1 MGLNISKIK
10 NSLSVI
16 ILCGG
21 AGQRLRPLTDKV
33 PKPLIKIKN
42 KAIIEYIINH
52 FLKYKINNIIILTGY
67 KHKLLKKFIN
77 KKYKNKKIRILDTGL
92 KTEIIKRVEK
102 ISNHLNNNVILCYG
116 DTLVDIN
123 INKLIQFYLK
133 DKNKFVISSYQLKSS
148 FGILDTNDKNIVTR
162 FKEKPKLGIWFNV
175 GYFIFSGKYLKIL
188 KKFKK
193 FENFLFYLAKKKYM
207 KNFKHTG
214 KHITVNTISE
224 LEEAKIQIKKFL

>member
-1 MGLNISKIK
+1 MSLNIS
-10 NSLSVI
+10 
-16 ILCGG
+16 
-21 AGQRLRPLTDKV
+21 
-33 PKPLIKIKN
+33 KIKN

-52 FLKYKINNIIILTGY
+52 FLKYKINNIIIVTGY

-123 INKLIQFYLK
+123 LNKLIQFYLK
-133 DKNKFVISSYQLKSS
+133 DKNKFIVSSYQLKSS
-148 FGILDTNDKNIVTR
+148 FGILDMNDKNIVTR
-162 FKEKPKLGIWFNV
+162 FREKPKLGMWFNV
-175 GYFIFSGKYLKIL
+175 GYFVFSNKYLKIL

-193 FENFLFYLAKKKYM
+193 FENFLFYLAKKKNM
-207 KNFKHTG
+207 KAFKHTG

>member
-1 MGLNISKIK
+1 MSLNISKIK

-21 AGQRLRPLTDKV
+21 VGQRLRPLTGKV

-52 FLKYKINNIIILTGY
+52 FFKYKINNIIIATGY

-77 KKYKNKKIRILDTGL
+77 KKYKNKKIRVLNTGL
-92 KTEIIKRVEK
+92 KAEIIKRIEK
-102 ISNHLNNNVILCYG
+102 ISNHLNENVILCYG

-133 DKNKFVISSYQLKSS
+133 DKNKFIVSSYQLKSS
-148 FGILDTNDKNIVTR
+148 FGILDMNDKNIVTR
-162 FKEKPKLGIWFNV
+162 FREKPKLGMWFNV
-175 GYFIFSGKYLKIL
+175 GYFVFSKKYLKIL

-193 FENFLFYLAKKKYM
+193 FENFLFYLAKKKNM
-207 KNFKHTG
+207 KAFKHTG

>member
-1 MGLNISKIK
+1 MSLNISKIK
-10 NSLSVI
+10 NSLSVL

-21 AGQRLRPLTDKV
+21 EGQRLRPLTEKV

-52 FLKYKINNIIILTGY
+52 FFKYKINNIIIATGY

-77 KKYKNKKIRILDTGL
+77 KKYKNKKIRVLNTGL
-92 KTEIIKRVEK
+92 KAEIIKRIEK
-102 ISNHLNNNVILCYG
+102 ISNHLNENVILCYG

-133 DKNKFVISSYQLKSS
+133 DKNKFIVSSYQLKSS
-148 FGILDTNDKNIVTR
+148 FGILDTNNKDIVTR
-162 FKEKPKLGIWFNV
+162 FREKPKLGMWFNV
-175 GYFIFSGKYLKIL
+175 GYFVFSNKYLKIL
-188 KKFKK
+188 KNFKK
-193 FENFLFYLAKKKYM
+193 FKNFLYYLSKKNNM
-207 KNFKHTG
+207 KAFKHTG

-224 LEEAKIQIKKFL
+224 LEEAKLQIKKFL

>member
-1 MGLNISKIK
+1 MSLNISKIK

-21 AGQRLRPLTDKV
+21 VGQRLRPLTGKV

-52 FLKYKINNIIILTGY
+52 FLKYKINNIIIATGY

-123 INKLIQFYLK
+123 LNKLIQFYLK
-133 DKNKFVISSYQLKSS
+133 DKNKFIVSSYQLKSS
-148 FGILDTNDKNIVTR
+148 FGILDMNDKNIVTR
-162 FKEKPKLGIWFNV
+162 FREKPKLGMWFNV
-175 GYFIFSGKYLKIL
+175 GYFVFSNKYLKIL

-193 FENFLFYLAKKKYM
+193 FENFLFYLAKKKNM
-207 KNFKHTG
+207 KAFKHTG

>member
-1 MGLNISKIK
+1 MSLNISKIK
-10 NSLSVI
+10 NSLSVL

-21 AGQRLRPLTDKV
+21 EGQRLRPLTEKV

-52 FLKYKINNIIILTGY
+52 FLKYKINNIIIVTGY

-123 INKLIQFYLK
+123 LNKLIQFYLK
-133 DKNKFVISSYQLKSS
+133 DKNKFIVSSYQLKSS
-148 FGILDTNDKNIVTR
+148 FGILDMNDKNIVTR
-162 FKEKPKLGIWFNV
+162 FREKPKLGMWFNV
-175 GYFIFSGKYLKIL
+175 GYFVFSNKYLKIL

-193 FENFLFYLAKKKYM
+193 FENFLFYLAKKKNM
-207 KNFKHTG
+207 KAFKHTG

>member
-1 MGLNISKIK
+1 MSLNISKIK

-21 AGQRLRPLTDKV
+21 QGQRLRPLTQKI
-33 PKPLIKIKN
+33 PKALIKIKN

-52 FLKYKINNIIILTGY
+52 FLKYKINNIIIVTGY

-123 INKLIQFYLK
+123 LNKLIQFYLK
-133 DKNKFVISSYQLKSS
+133 DKNKFIVSSYQLKSS
-148 FGILDTNDKNIVTR
+148 FGILDMNDKNIVTR
-162 FKEKPKLGIWFNV
+162 FREKPKLGMWFNV
-175 GYFIFSGKYLKIL
+175 GYFVFSNKYLKIL

-193 FENFLFYLAKKKYM
+193 FENFLFYLAKKKNM
-207 KNFKHTG
+207 KAFKHTG

>member
-1 MGLNISKIK
+1 MSLNISKIK

-21 AGQRLRPLTDKV
+21 VGQRLRPLTGKV

-52 FLKYKINNIIILTGY
+52 FLKYKINNIIIVTGY

-123 INKLIQFYLK
+123 LNKLIQFYLK
-133 DKNKFVISSYQLKSS
+133 DKNKFIVSSYQLKSS
-148 FGILDTNDKNIVTR
+148 FGILDMNDKNIVTR
-162 FKEKPKLGIWFNV
+162 FREKPKLGMWFNV
-175 GYFIFSGKYLKIL
+175 GYFVFSNKYLKIL

-193 FENFLFYLAKKKYM
+193 FENFLFYLAKKKIM
-207 KNFKHTG
+207 KAFKHTG

>member
-1 MGLNISKIK
+1 MSLNISKIK
-10 NSLSVI
+10 NSLSVL

-21 AGQRLRPLTDKV
+21 EGQRLRPLTEKV

-52 FLKYKINNIIILTGY
+52 FFKYKINNIIIATGY

-77 KKYKNKKIRILDTGL
+77 KKYKNKKIRVLNTGL
-92 KTEIIKRVEK
+92 KSEIIKRVEK
-102 ISNHLNNNVILCYG
+102 ISNHLHENVILCYG

-133 DKNKFVISSYQLKSS
+133 DKNKFIVSSYQLKSS
-148 FGILDTNDKNIVTR
+148 FGILDTNNKDIVTR
-162 FKEKPKLGIWFNV
+162 FREKPKLGMWFNV
-175 GYFIFSGKYLKIL
+175 GYFVFSNKYLKIL

-193 FENFLFYLAKKKYM
+193 FENFLFYLAKKKNM
-207 KNFKHTG
+207 KAFKHTG

-224 LEEAKIQIKKFL
+224 LEEAKTQIKKFL

>member
-1 MGLNISKIK
+1 MSLNISKIK

-21 AGQRLRPLTDKV
+21 VGQRLRPLTGKV

-52 FLKYKINNIIILTGY
+52 FLKYKINNIIIVTGY

-102 ISNHLNNNVILCYG
+102 ISNHLN
-116 DTLVDIN
+116 
-123 INKLIQFYLK
+123 K
-133 DKNKFVISSYQLKSS
+133 
-148 FGILDTNDKNIVTR
+148 
-162 FKEKPKLGIWFNV
+162 
-175 GYFIFSGKYLKIL
+175 
-188 KKFKK
+188 
-193 FENFLFYLAKKKYM
+193 
-207 KNFKHTG
+207 
-214 KHITVNTISE
+214 
-224 LEEAKIQIKKFL
+224 

>member
-21 AGQRLRPLTDKV
+21 VGQRRSPLTGKV

-42 KAIIEYIINH
+42 KAIIEYIIDH
-52 FLKYKINNIIILTGY
+52 FLKYKINNIIIVTGY
-67 KHKLLKKFIN
+67 KHKLLKKFIY
-77 KKYKNKKIRILDTGL
+77 KKYKNKKIKILDTGL

-123 INKLIQFYLK
+123 LNKLIQFYLN
-133 DKNKFVISSYQLKSS
+133 DKNKFIVSSYQLKSS
-148 FGILDTNDKNIVTR
+148 FGILDMNDKNIVTR
-162 FKEKPKLGIWFNV
+162 FREKPKLGMWFNV
-175 GYFIFSGKYLKIL
+175 GYFVFSNKYLKIL

-193 FENFLFYLAKKKYM
+193 FEKFLFYLAKKK
-207 KNFKHTG
+207 
-214 KHITVNTISE
+214 I
-224 LEEAKIQIKKFL
+224 

>member
-1 MGLNISKIK
+1 MNVNISKIK

-21 AGQRLRPLTDKV
+21 VGQRLRPLTGKV

-52 FLKYKINNIIILTGY
+52 FLKYKINNIIIVTGY

-123 INKLIQFYLK
+123 LNKLIQFYLK
-133 DKNKFVISSYQLKSS
+133 DKNKFIVSSYQLKSS
-148 FGILDTNDKNIVTR
+148 FGILDMNDKNIVTR
-162 FKEKPKLGIWFNV
+162 FREKPKLGMWFNV
-175 GYFIFSGKYLKIL
+175 GYFVFSNKYLKIL

-193 FENFLFYLAKKKYM
+193 FENFLFYLAKKKIM
-207 KNFKHTG
+207 KAFKHTG

>member
-21 AGQRLRPLTDKV
+21 AGQRLRPLTGKV

-52 FLKYKINNIIILTGY
+52 FLKYKINNIIIVTGY

-77 KKYKNKKIRILDTGL
+77 KKYKNKKITILDTGL

-102 ISNHLNNNVILCYG
+102 ISNHLNNDIILCYG

-123 INKLIQFYLK
+123 LNKLIQFYLK
-133 DKNKFVISSYQLKSS
+133 DKNKFVVSSYQLKSS
-148 FGILDTNDKNIVTR
+148 FGILDTNDKNIVTG

-175 GYFIFSGKYLKIL
+175 GYFVFSNKYLKIL

-193 FENFLFYLAKKKYM
+193 FKNFLFYLAKKKNM